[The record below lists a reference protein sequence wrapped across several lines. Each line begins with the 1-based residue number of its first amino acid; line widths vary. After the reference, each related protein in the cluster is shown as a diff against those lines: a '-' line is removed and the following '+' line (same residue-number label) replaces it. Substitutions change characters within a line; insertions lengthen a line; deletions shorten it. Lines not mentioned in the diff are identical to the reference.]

1 MQDFTLAAMA
11 NGVSSRTGGFGTS
24 ARGGGFTG
32 TGGSISA
39 KNAAQ
44 PISTAT
50 SELKNLASSYM
61 AMQAQSAAQQ
71 MAYQTAS
78 AERAMQFNAE
88 EAQKN
93 RDWQERMSN
102 TQYQRA
108 MADMKKAG
116 LNPILAYTQG
126 GAGVP
131 SGATASGYAMSGAGY
146 TPSESAIK
154 AYMIGDVVESISK
167 IATSAVNAL
176 KDFKWFK

>member
-1 MQDFTLAAMA
+1 MEDFSLL
-11 NGVSSRTGGFGTS
+11 SSRTGGFATPGQK
-24 ARGGGFTG
+24 RGGSFN
-32 TGGSISA
+32 TGGNKLANASNDISNSL
-39 KNAAQ
+39 K
-44 PISTAT
+44 
-50 SELKNLASSYM
+50 ELSSAYM
-61 AMQAQSAAQQ
+61 AMQAQSAQQQ

-78 AERAMQFNAE
+78 AEKAMQFNAA

-93 RDWQERMSN
+93 RDWQEMMSN

-116 LNPILAYTQG
+116 LNPILAYSQG

-154 AYMIGDVVESISK
+154 AYMAGDVVEAVQK
-167 IATSAVNAL
+167 IATSAVKSL
-176 KDFKWFK
+176 TEGFSFKKLFK

>member
-11 NGVSSRTGGFGTS
+11 NGQASRTGGFGTS
-24 ARGGGFTG
+24 ARGGSFSNKT
-32 TGGSISA
+32 T
-39 KNAAQ
+39 AQ
-44 PISTAT
+44 PVSTAT
-50 SELKNLASSYM
+50 NELKNLASSYM

-71 MAYQTAS
+71 MAFQTAS
-78 AERAMQFNAE
+78 AEKAMKFNAE

-154 AYMIGDVVESISK
+154 AYMMGDVVESISK